1 MKIKLF
7 LLGIVFALVS
17 NISWAGCG
25 FTNVTEVRSLTNSF
39 DAWKAVTEA
48 MSECGNVT
56 ATLDSEFKDK
66 QPDAFAANPS
76 LYEIGGVSGST
87 ITPLLNAGTI
97 RPLDDLVAKYGQ
109 NLNPNQLIKIDGKIM
124 GIAMSVNNQHLM
136 YRKDIFDNLG
146 ISEPKTHDDVLA
158 AAEKIKA
165 ANVVDYPFGAA
176 YKSGWNLAE
185 EFVNMYL
192 GNGGEFFGDGNAPAI
207 NNAAGVKSLETMKK
221 LTAYMDPEYLTSDST
236 YAQKQMQQEK
246 IAMAYLWATRAAAM
260 DNAEESKVVGKIVM
274 ASAPMGDVR
283 PASHYGGME
292 L

>member
-1 MKIKLF
+1 M
-7 LLGIVFALVS
+7 S
-17 NISWAGCG
+17 
-25 FTNVTEVRSLTNSF
+25 NSF

-146 ISEPKTHDDVLA
+146 ISEPKDT
-158 AAEKIKA
+158 
-165 ANVVDYPFGAA
+165 
-176 YKSGWNLAE
+176 
-185 EFVNMYL
+185 
-192 GNGGEFFGDGNAPAI
+192 
-207 NNAAGVKSLETMKK
+207 
-221 LTAYMDPEYLTSDST
+221 
-236 YAQKQMQQEK
+236 
-246 IAMAYLWATRAAAM
+246 
-260 DNAEESKVVGKIVM
+260 
-274 ASAPMGDVR
+274 
-283 PASHYGGME
+283 
-292 L
+292 

>member
-7 LLGIVFALVS
+7 LLGIAFALVS
-17 NISWAGCG
+17 NISWAGCS

-109 NLNPNQLIKIDGKIM
+109 NLNPNQLIKIDG
-124 GIAMSVNNQHLM
+124 
-136 YRKDIFDNLG
+136 
-146 ISEPKTHDDVLA
+146 
-158 AAEKIKA
+158 
-165 ANVVDYPFGAA
+165 
-176 YKSGWNLAE
+176 
-185 EFVNMYL
+185 
-192 GNGGEFFGDGNAPAI
+192 
-207 NNAAGVKSLETMKK
+207 
-221 LTAYMDPEYLTSDST
+221 
-236 YAQKQMQQEK
+236 
-246 IAMAYLWATRAAAM
+246 
-260 DNAEESKVVGKIVM
+260 
-274 ASAPMGDVR
+274 
-283 PASHYGGME
+283 
-292 L
+292 